1 MRKKV
6 KDNPMKG
13 LSFLYNTVVG
23 RIILYPLVNFSFI
36 SKLSEKVM
44 DSKISKIF
52 IKKFIKSNNINIEE
66 YLDEKYTCFNDFFI
80 RNIKKEKRPINYKE
94 NVLISPCDS
103 KLTVYDIKEDNL
115 YRVKNSNYSL
125 ENLLN
130 DKILAKEYIN
140 GKLLVFRLS
149 PDDYHHYYNV
159 DNGNIIK
166 TYKIK
171 GKYHTVNPIV
181 YDKYEVFKENTREI
195 SIIKTENFDK
205 ILYIEVGALLV
216 GKIVNNNIKKTKKGT
231 EKGYFKYGGST
242 VILIFK
248 ENQIKI
254 DKEIIDNSKNGFE
267 TYVKLGEKIGIKK

>member
-1 MRKKV
+1 MRNKI
-6 KDNPMKG
+6 KDNPIKG

-44 DSKISKIF
+44 DSKISKLF
-52 IKKFIKSNNINIEE
+52 IKRFIKNNNINMDE
-66 YLDEKYTCFNDFFI
+66 YIDEKYLCFNDFFI
-80 RNIKKEKRPINYKE
+80 RNIKKDKRPINYKE
-94 NVLISPCDS
+94 NVLIAPCDS
-103 KLTVYDIKEDNL
+103 KLTVYNIKEDGL
-115 YRVKNSNYSL
+115 YKIKNSLYSL
-125 ENLLN
+125 ENLLQ
-130 DKILAKEYIN
+130 DKKLSKEYVN

-149 PDDYHHYYNV
+149 PDDYHHYYNI
-159 DNGNIIK
+159 DNGSILK

-181 YDKYEVFKENTREI
+181 YDKYEVFKENSREI

-216 GKIVNNNIKKTKKGT
+216 GKIVNNRKKKIVKGE

-242 VILIFK
+242 VILVFK
-248 ENQIKI
+248 ENKIKL
-254 DKEIIDNSKNGFE
+254 DKDILENSKDGYE
-267 TYVKLGEKIGIKK
+267 TYVKLGEKIGLKK